1 MPWYWT
7 VGNVWQYTSSE
18 FIDEHGRAV
27 LLRGGSHYLP
37 AASFVSC
44 RDSSGHTLASPSV
57 VRETSCGPHSIMMLS
72 KVPICVR
79 MTRSYR

>member
-27 LLRGGSHYLP
+27 LLRGGSHYLTYQLRHSCLVATP
-37 AASFVSC
+37 AVT
-44 RDSSGHTLASPSV
+44 H
-57 VRETSCGPHSIMMLS
+57 
-72 KVPICVR
+72 
-79 MTRSYR
+79 